1 MSSLLEVLT
10 SESKKTQAIADCLEL
25 LEQEV
30 ADKSGISGM
39 AIKAGY
45 AAVKNV
51 KPGFVKNVVTDLMPE
66 FGKALDP
73 IFQEAQSTG
82 RPVAAHFGANASRA
96 ADALLAIT
104 DGKAARSKNAVVKG
118 TYDRLRGMAKK
129 HVESAIPR
137 LGKLIEKHA
146 S

>member
-1 MSSLLEVLT
+1 MQLAGFASFALAVLKSDISS
-10 SESKKTQAIADCLEL
+10 SRSRIPNRRSQHGIIIQPIHA
-25 LEQEV
+25 EQRT
-30 ADKSGISGM
+30 
-39 AIKAGY
+39 
-45 AAVKNV
+45 
-51 KPGFVKNVVTDLMPE
+51 P
-66 FGKALDP
+66 
-73 IFQEAQSTG
+73 
-82 RPVAAHFGANASRA
+82 AH
-96 ADALLAIT
+96 